1 MALAEV
7 EVIKS
12 YALRSMLVGSRVT
25 CNPPVVGTDQDVL
38 VLVKYIEA
46 SIAVQMFSA
55 EAVAVL
61 GEVDAMH
68 RDLRHNGW
76 VLGGSG
82 DHDDDFESW
91 TNGDVNLILVADVDF
106 YNLFV
111 CATALC
117 KKLNIM
123 GKEDRKLVFRSVLY
137 KEHSMYLDERGN
149 EECF

>member
-1 MALAEV
+1 MSLQEV

-12 YALRSMLVGSRVT
+12 HVLRAMLVGSRVT

-38 VLVKYIEA
+38 VLVKYIESSVIEQVSSTDFA
-46 SIAVQMFSA
+46 SAHK
-55 EAVAVL
+55 
-61 GEVDAMH
+61 EVDAMH
-68 RDLRHNGW
+68 RDLRYGGW

-91 TNGDVNLILVADVDF
+91 THGDINLIITASVEF

-123 GKEDRKLVFRSVLY
+123 DKEDRKAVFRSVLY
-137 KEHSMYLDERGN
+137 KEHCMYIDERGN
-149 EECF
+149 EELF

>member
-1 MALAEV
+1 MSLQEV

-12 YALRSMLVGSRVT
+12 HVLRAMLVGSRVT

-46 SIAVQMFSA
+46 TANALGSSP
-55 EAVAVL
+55 EAWR
-61 GEVDAMH
+61 EVDALH

-76 VLGGSG
+76 MLGGSG

-91 TNGDVNLILVADVDF
+91 TKGDINLILTASVEF

-123 GKEDRKLVFRSVLY
+123 DKEDRKAVFRSVLY
-137 KEHSMYLDERGN
+137 KEHCMYIDERGN
-149 EECF
+149 EELF